1 MRKQA
6 DLNVRDVRVTY
17 GRVVALDG
25 VSLEVPAGDF
35 MVLLG
40 PSGCGKSTLLSAIA
54 GLQEMNSGRV
64 MLGGRDVTR
73 LEPAERDIAFV
84 FQSYALYPTMTVA
97 ENLTFGMRMRGIR
110 PAERAS
116 RLAEVVRLL
125 GLEALQG
132 RRPAQL
138 SGGQRQRVAIGR
150 ALVRDPALFLFDEPL
165 SNLDASLRT
174 EMRAEIV
181 LLQRRLGTT
190 AVYVTHDQV
199 EAMTM
204 ASRVGIM
211 RDGKIVQAGTPRAI
225 YDRPETMFVA
235 RFVGSP
241 AMNFVAGHLTH
252 ETHGIAFRAADLVLP
267 LPAYAWAEWP
277 RNRRAAVLGIRP
289 EDVGVSGTDRRT
301 TVAATVLLV
310 QPTGA
315 DTLARLSCASGEFTG
330 RFHRDHGLAPGQ
342 NVLVGLD
349 LRNASVFCPISERR
363 L

>member
-1 MRKQA
+1 VKTQA
-6 DLNVRDVRVTY
+6 GLGVHDVRVAY
-17 GRVVALDG
+17 GSVTALDG
-25 VSLEVPAGDF
+25 VSLEVPPGEF

-40 PSGCGKSTLLSAIA
+40 PSGCGKSTLLAAIA
-54 GLQEMNSGRV
+54 GLQDLDGGRV
-64 MLGGRDVTR
+64 MLGGRDVTG

-97 ENLTFGMRMRGIR
+97 ENLTFGMRMRGIGR
-110 PAERAS
+110 TERS
-116 RLAEVVRLL
+116 RRLADVAHML
-125 GLEALQG
+125 GLEPLLA

-174 EMRAEIV
+174 EMRSEI
-181 LLQRRLGTT
+181 LHLQRHLGTT
-190 AVYVTHDQV
+190 SVYVTHDQI

-211 RDGKIVQAGTPRAI
+211 RSGQILQVGTPRTI

-241 AMNFVAGHLTH
+241 GMNFIAGHLAH
-252 ETHGIAFRAADLVLP
+252 ETGGVAFRMGDVALP
-267 LPAYAWAEWP
+267 LPAYLWADQP
-277 RNRRAAVLGIRP
+277 QDGRPVVLGIRP
-289 EDVGVSGTDRRT
+289 EDVGMPDEDRRFSLPAT
-301 TVAATVLLV
+301 TILV

-315 DTLARLSCASGEFTG
+315 EILARVTFPGGELTA
-330 RFHRDHGLAPGQ
+330 RFHRDRGPAVGQ
-342 NVLVGLD
+342 PLHVGLD
-349 LRNASVFCPISERR
+349 LRNASIFCPASERR